1 MAPYLLCFLLSL
13 TPQQLTFLWKCQP
26 PSLADAPLYFPL
38 DFKSSLSPG
47 QLSLYARSHIWK
59 LPRDRFLRPSGSTG
73 TLADLIQPE
82 TLPTYSGTPTYR
94 QLTLRDQRFLGF
106 LQATPDFLTHL
117 DDLQKRVLSNAV
129 RYDVL
134 LRYFWVCVTPE
145 QIRDL
150 ETRIVERGVE
160 DAVQEEML
168 REIAWGA

>member
-38 DFKSSLSPG
+38 DFKSTLSHG
-47 QLSLYARSHIWK
+47 QLSLYARSQIWK
-59 LPRDRFLRPSGSTG
+59 LPRDRFLKPNGS

-82 TLPTYSGTPTYR
+82 TLPTYTGTPSYR
-94 QLTLRDQRFLGF
+94 QLCLRDQRFLGF
-106 LQATPDFLTHL
+106 LQSTPDFVTHL

-134 LRYFWVCVTPE
+134 LRYFWVCVGFE
-145 QIRDL
+145 
-150 ETRIVERGVE
+150 
-160 DAVQEEML
+160 
-168 REIAWGA
+168 